1 MRFFHLSD
9 LHIGKQLHHYNL
21 KEDQEHI
28 LQEVV
33 QYARELAP
41 DAIVIAG
48 DIYDKSVPSA
58 EAVEIF
64 DGFLTALSE
73 LTVPVLLIAGNHDSA
88 QRLDYAKEI
97 LGRQHIFIAGKVP
110 ETAEEHL
117 RRVTLSDE
125 YGEVDV
131 YLLPFLKPG
140 YVRQVFTH
148 ETTESNQDLREGGQE
163 QPECSLQLPET
174 YQEAVRRLLER
185 EHIDWTRRNILVSH
199 QFYAGAGGEMLTCDS
214 ENVQVGGI
222 DRIDS
227 SVVEKFDYVALGHLH
242 GAQCAGQEYVRYCGT
257 LLKYSVSESEQEKTL
272 HVVNLKAKGEPAE
285 VIKYPLHPLRDV
297 CKVRGELKEIL
308 ADAEE
313 ICGNYISV
321 TLTDESE
328 PYKPKEQ
335 LERVFSHIL
344 EVRMDNS
351 RTRQKL
357 CESVQEGEL
366 QDPLTLFGEFYREVQ
381 GRELSEEE
389 RTVLCDILAQN
400 AAEG

>member
-148 ETTESNQDLREGGQE
+148 
-163 QPECSLQLPET
+163 
-174 YQEAVRRLLER
+174 
-185 EHIDWTRRNILVSH
+185 
-199 QFYAGAGGEMLTCDS
+199 
-214 ENVQVGGI
+214 
-222 DRIDS
+222 
-227 SVVEKFDYVALGHLH
+227 
-242 GAQCAGQEYVRYCGT
+242 
-257 LLKYSVSESEQEKTL
+257 
-272 HVVNLKAKGEPAE
+272 
-285 VIKYPLHPLRDV
+285 
-297 CKVRGELKEIL
+297 
-308 ADAEE
+308 
-313 ICGNYISV
+313 
-321 TLTDESE
+321 
-328 PYKPKEQ
+328 
-335 LERVFSHIL
+335 
-344 EVRMDNS
+344 
-351 RTRQKL
+351 
-357 CESVQEGEL
+357 
-366 QDPLTLFGEFYREVQ
+366 
-381 GRELSEEE
+381 
-389 RTVLCDILAQN
+389 
-400 AAEG
+400 